1 MHISEGV
8 APIGIALAG
17 AAIAVPCIAVGL
29 RALRDEQIP
38 RAALTAS
45 VLFVSTLVIRLPI
58 GPSSVHPLLGGL
70 AGLFLGWAAMPV
82 FLVSLF
88 LQALLFQF
96 GGITTLGINTV
107 VMGLPAVLVYYLF
120 NGRVRKAGAGKSAF
134 FWGMMAGVTA
144 YLVSFVLWATALI
157 LCGKQMGPIVGIAL
171 IPNIIV
177 AVAEGI
183 FTGFVAAFLL
193 RVYPSVF
200 ELSAARS
207 KGGKR

>member
-8 APIGIALAG
+8 APIGVALAG
-17 AAIAVPCIAVGL
+17 AAIAVPCIAAGL
-29 RALRDEQIP
+29 RVLRDEQIP

-70 AGLFLGWAAMPV
+70 AGLFLGWAAMPA

-107 VMGLPAVLVYYLF
+107 VMGVPAVLVYYLY
-120 NGRVRKAGAGKSAF
+120 NGRIRKAGTGKSVF

-144 YLVSFVLWATALI
+144 YLASFVLWATALI
-157 LCGKQMGPIVGIAL
+157 FCGKQMGTIVGIAL
-171 IPNIIV
+171 IPNIVV
-177 AVAEGI
+177 AIAEGI
-183 FTGFVAAFLL
+183 FTGFVVAFLSK
-193 RVYPSVF
+193 VYPSVF
-200 ELSAARS
+200 DLPAARS
-207 KGGKR
+207 KGGKI